1 MDFDGVAIDDVG
13 RADDIT
19 DYVIGTARLGK
30 GKSTQHQNA
39 EDENCHG
46 LAFMQLLSAGHHG
59 ASPQDVDE
67 FSNHAMICL
76 FEGLINVL
84 TIPACARVIC
94 V

>member
-1 MDFDGVAIDDVG
+1 MTF
-13 RADDIT
+13 
-19 DYVIGTARLGK
+19 K
-30 GKSTQHQNA
+30 
-39 EDENCHG
+39 
-46 LAFMQLLSAGHHG
+46 QLLSAGHHG
-59 ASPQDVDE
+59 ANPQGVDE